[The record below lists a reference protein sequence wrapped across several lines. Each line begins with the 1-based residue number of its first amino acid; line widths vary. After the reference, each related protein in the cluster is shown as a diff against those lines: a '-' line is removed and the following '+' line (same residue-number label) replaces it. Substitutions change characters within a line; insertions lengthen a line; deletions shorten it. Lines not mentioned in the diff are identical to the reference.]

1 MIYLV
6 PAGFGAVLTLAI
18 YCAFGMILYHF
29 LPSILMFFAYL
40 IGGIFLLIMI
50 FKWGKAIDKKEAAK
64 KAQIEAERKAEE
76 KARQDEIKAMNV
88 EKNRIAWQ
96 EKVDDFG
103 NCADNEWQNMIGK

>member
-6 PAGFGAVLTLAI
+6 PAGFGIVLTLSL
-18 YCAFGMILYHF
+18 YCAFGMILYYF

-40 IGGIFLLIMI
+40 IGGIILLIMI
-50 FKWGKAIDKKEAAK
+50 CKWGKALDKKEAAK
-64 KAQIEAERKAEE
+64 IAQIEDERKKREE
-76 KARQDEIKAMNV
+76 TRKDEIEAMKA